1 MDLSLWGERK
11 PLTGLGG
18 LGGDPHTPQVT
29 SEPDLATPRPD
40 LERLYAEYLP
50 RVSAFAFRLLG
61 DRDAALD
68 AAQEAFAS
76 ALEKAGSF
84 RGESAP
90 LTWLLSITKNLCL
103 SRLRGARRRSFE
115 DIEAVIDRY
124 AEAPSASYSR
134 VERRLYVDEV
144 KEGCLVGLLRC
155 LPFSQRCVF
164 VLCLLNDLTTAEVGR
179 IMGRSE
185 NSIRILLS
193 RARARMRTFL
203 CKNCSLLGDGKKC
216 SCANM
221 IEFSLRRGLVEK
233 YRPTLAPPQV
243 EEELRRFSDEVDL
256 YRSLPDPPSA
266 IARLLES
273 GRYSILAKR
282 AK

>member
-1 MDLSLWGERK
+1 M
-11 PLTGLGG
+11 
-18 LGGDPHTPQVT
+18 T
-29 SEPDLATPRPD
+29 SEPDSATPRPD
-40 LERLYAEYLP
+40 LDLERLYTEYLP

-90 LTWLLSITKNLCL
+90 LTWLLSIAKNLCL

-124 AEAPSASYSR
+124 AEAPSASHSG
-134 VERRLYVDEV
+134 VERRFYVDGV
-144 KEGCLVGLLRC
+144 KEGCLVGLPRC

-164 VLCLLNDLTTAEVGR
+164 VLCLLNDLTVPDVGR
-179 IMGRSE
+179 IMGKSE

-193 RARARMRTFL
+193 RARSRMRARCPPLATPPPRR
-203 CKNCSLLGDGKKC
+203 KPCSGTGP
-216 SCANM
+216 
-221 IEFSLRRGLVEK
+221 
-233 YRPTLAPPQV
+233 RPSGTGC
-243 EEELRRFSDEVDL
+243 F
-256 YRSLPDPPSA
+256 PSA
-266 IARLLES
+266 A
-273 GRYSILAKR
+273 
-282 AK
+282 